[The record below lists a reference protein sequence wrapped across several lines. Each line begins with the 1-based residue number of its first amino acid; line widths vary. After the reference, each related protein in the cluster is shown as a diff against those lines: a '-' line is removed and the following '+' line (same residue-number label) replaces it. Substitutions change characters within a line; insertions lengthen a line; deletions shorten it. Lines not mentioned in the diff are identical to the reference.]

1 MKTIEVHI
9 SDIIIQHPEIN
20 SFTELMD
27 ALRGITSEQMLFL
40 DFDVKPDYRD
50 TPRDWQWQLEGAF
63 ASGGGKGD
71 GDGKGGGKR

>member
-1 MKTIEVHI
+1 MKRVEVHI
-9 SDIIIQHPEIN
+9 SDIIIKNPGIN

-27 ALRGITSEQMLFL
+27 ALRDITSDDMLFL

-63 ASGGGKGD
+63 AGG
-71 GDGKGGGKR
+71 RQ